1 MAVGK
6 DSEKIDMSLDDIIE
20 LNKKENS
27 STATALN
34 RTRGQ
39 QKIQRNLGLR
49 KQNVFGRGMQQNQ
62 QGLNRL
68 KRNIFGSQGYNGI
81 NQHGQKQPN
90 NIRGR
95 PGGRITAAT
104 LKRVIPLNR
113 KPTIQDAQYHL
124 SPRNGPQ
131 EVMIGR
137 AAHLPLK
144 PFRQTGQG
152 PQISMRRIPPQNRGM
167 GQKQQTQ
174 KQQRQNTINMNKQF
188 TQQVGASVGQKKQ
201 RTRMWRQQS
210 TSSSI
215 LTVNLPNPQANK
227 QAAYRRPR
235 IQRFSLTGR
244 KKMPANI
251 SRKQPKGVY
260 LGFNFR
266 SIANQTNV
274 TLNERFSSLKIC
286 RPSTALRRGGRTVT
300 MG

>member
-1 MAVGK
+1 
-6 DSEKIDMSLDDIIE
+6 
-20 LNKKENS
+20 
-27 STATALN
+27 
-34 RTRGQ
+34 
-39 QKIQRNLGLR
+39 
-49 KQNVFGRGMQQNQ
+49 MQQNQ

-113 KPTIQDAQYHL
+113 KPTIQGDAQYHL

-174 KQQRQNTINMNKQF
+174 KQQRQNTINMNKQ
-188 TQQVGASVGQKKQ
+188 SKMMK
-201 RTRMWRQQS
+201 TRVQS

-266 SIANQTNV
+266 SIANQVLDCKRHLDGGARDFN
-274 TLNERFSSLKIC
+274 SLKG
-286 RPSTALRRGGRTVT
+286 S
-300 MG
+300 